1 MTARLEVLRRPAP
14 DADYRAPSRY
24 RPAGFLIALLGLALA
39 MVTFVLN
46 LVAGNLKSGVPPE
59 SGEFVDAEQILAV
72 SWGLNTTAFAII
84 KIAIAV
90 VLIGIIA
97 RLWMRVDSVKAAL
110 AVLTP
115 HDDTPIRRGSIET
128 EFGPATA
135 SDRAPRPLRLHTMA
149 KRMWAPMIL
158 MGAMAVF
165 AGLLAS
171 FAWASR
177 IPDGT
182 QQAAVAWTQGL
193 QFLGE
198 GLILGGIA
206 FLLGT
211 ILAGLREGG
220 GEVQESLGVT
230 VQTLKMP
237 VTAKLFVG
245 LMMLGVMLAV
255 AQFVLYVVAATV
267 DGGATFAS
275 WLAWLGPTRELALGL
290 ILAGITLA
298 LVAIGNVLAFQF
310 TRIRAIAATGR
321 QAVTP
326 PRGA

>member
-1 MTARLEVLRRPAP
+1 MTARLEVLKRPGP
-14 DADYRAPSRY
+14 EADHRAPSRY
-24 RPAGFLIALLGLALA
+24 RPAGFVIALIGLMLA
-39 MVTFVLN
+39 MVTFALN
-46 LVAGNLKSGVPPE
+46 IVGGSLKGGASPE
-59 SGEFVDAEQILAV
+59 SADFIDGEQILAV

-90 VLIGIIA
+90 ILVGIIA

-110 AVLTP
+110 SVLKP
-115 HDDTPIRRGSIET
+115 YSDAPIGSGQIET

-135 SDRAPRPLRLHTMA
+135 SATAPKPLRLHTMA

-158 MGAMAVF
+158 MGGMAVF
-165 AGLLAS
+165 AGLVVS

-177 IPDGT
+177 IPEGT

-198 GLILGGIA
+198 GLILGGVA
-206 FLLGT
+206 FLLAT
-211 ILAGLREGG
+211 ILAGLRQGG

-230 VQTLKMP
+230 VHTLVMP
-237 VTAKLFVG
+237 KTAKAFVV
-245 LMMLGVMLAV
+245 LMMFGVMLSV
-255 AQFVLYVVAATV
+255 AQFVLYIAAATV

-298 LVAIGNVLAFQF
+298 LVTIGNVLAFQF
-310 TRIRAIAATGR
+310 NRIRVIAATGR
-321 QAVTP
+321 
-326 PRGA
+326 